1 MVYNGLENWLNGASF
16 GKYLTKLEKA
26 FLRQKLANLRFG
38 TILQIGLPS
47 WQFKNMFAQESQY
60 IIQNSYP
67 HPETMLIADDTALP
81 WKEESIDTVIWP
93 HGLDTLA
100 NTEYAIAEIA
110 RILVP
115 GGHLLLTGLNKSGYW
130 RFFQQRHTLLQFCH
144 PRTVAT
150 IVAKMQ
156 NYHLFMTEGQFI
168 GYGLPKF
175 YGAKHHTIELMG
187 NRWWPHLA
195 AIYGLVLV
203 KRCIPLTIIANQTKI
218 KQTASKI
225 TDVEPVPV

>member
-16 GKYLTKLEKA
+16 GKYLTELEKA
-26 FLRQKLANLRFG
+26 FLRQKLANLRSG

-47 WQFKNMFAQESQY
+47 WQFKNMFAKESQY
-60 IIQNSYP
+60 IIQNRYP

-81 WKEESIDTVIWP
+81 WKEQSIDTVIWP

-100 NTEYAIAEIA
+100 NTEHAIAEIV

-115 GGHLLLTGLNKSGYW
+115 GGYLLLTGLNKSGYW
-130 RFFQQRHTLLQFCH
+130 RFFQPRHTLLQSCH

-203 KRCIPLTIIANQTKI
+203 KRSIPLTMLTNQAKNR
-218 KQTASKI
+218 QTASKI
-225 TDVEPVPV
+225 TDLEPVPV

>member
-60 IIQNSYP
+60 IIQNRYP

-203 KRCIPLTIIANQTKI
+203 KRCIPLTMIANQTKI

>member
-1 MVYNGLENWLNGASF
+1 MVYNGLENWLNTTTF
-16 GKYLTKLEKA
+16 GKYLSELEKA
-26 FLRQKLANLRFG
+26 FFRQKLANLRFG

-47 WQFKNMFAQESQY
+47 WQFNNIFTQTSQY

-67 HPETMLIADDTALP
+67 HPETMLIADDTAIP
-81 WKEESIDTVIWP
+81 WKEQSIDTLIWP

-100 NTEYAIAEIA
+100 NTEHVLAEID

-115 GGHLLLTGLNKSGYW
+115 GGYLLLTGLNKNGYW
-130 RFFQQRHTLLQFCH
+130 RFFQQRHSLLQSCR

-150 IVAKMQ
+150 IVAKLQ

-175 YGAKHHTIELMG
+175 YGDKHQTIELMG

-203 KRCIPLTIIANQTKI
+203 KRTIPLTMLTNQSK
-218 KQTASKI
+218 KRQTASKI
-225 TDVEPVPV
+225 TNVKPALL

>member
-16 GKYLTKLEKA
+16 GKYLTELEKT

-47 WQFKNMFAQESQY
+47 WQFKNMFAQESRY
-60 IIQNSYP
+60 IIQNRYP

-81 WKEESIDTVIWP
+81 WKEQSIDTVIWP
-93 HGLDTLA
+93 HGLDTLV
-100 NTEYAIAEIA
+100 NTEHAIAEIA

-203 KRCIPLTIIANQTKI
+203 KRCIPLTMIANQTKI

>member
-156 NYHLFMTEGQFI
+156 NYHLFMIEGQFI

-203 KRCIPLTIIANQTKI
+203 KRCIPLTMIANQTKI

>member
-81 WKEESIDTVIWP
+81 LKEESIDTVIWP

-203 KRCIPLTIIANQTKI
+203 KRCIPLTMIANQTKI